1 MHMNL
6 LNNLKRLVLSATG
19 IAMLFGGVMCFT
31 GCVDLDVPQDNT
43 DVIEITLRLDETFQE
58 KVNVRLNHNGTA
70 EDYWYYMLTQDF
82 ESDAKQLL
90 AAEIRETIASDTVLI
105 GNVGTNKN
113 ITFENLK
120 ARTTYRA
127 IAAIIAPDGRIL
139 GEVADLVFETKRD
152 PAKFEIWPAWQ
163 ITYKERRVAPEDPDQ
178 ETDVFSCT
186 VAEGD
191 TLQTY
196 IPCVL
201 SKADFE
207 KYYKAEVR
215 DCFEDYI
222 DYRNSLNVKWVSEV
236 KNKTFEYTQ
245 DRFMSGDYMLFMIG
259 VDKTGELTG
268 YYAQKECTI
277 KQETPS
283 DAYKAWIGTWKLKG
297 ECLKKTDDGQT
308 RTLEYNIDIVPT
320 EHNLYYELYGYD
332 PHTMDG
338 LSDIPSTIPLKLQF
352 EKSSGDVYVMSEQ
365 LPDIKDNQAL
375 ADFYDFFVYGSVEVI
390 YYDVLTVIPV
400 DMENLPIAR
409 FSLTDS
415 SHAKGYGTNISI
427 DLYGEHYNTK
437 FVAFN
442 YFYSSLGLF
451 NYILSSADLV
461 LRTET
466 ITLEKK

>member
-1 MHMNL
+1 
-6 LNNLKRLVLSATG
+6 
-19 IAMLFGGVMCFT
+19 MLFGSMMCFT
-31 GCVDLDVPQDNT
+31 GCVDLDVTNGKAEN
-43 DVIEITLRLDETFQE
+43 VVVTLRLDETFQE
-58 KVNVRLNHNGTA
+58 KVHVRLNHSGTS

-90 AAEIRETIASDTVLI
+90 AAEMKTVIAADSLLI

-113 ITFENLK
+113 ITFDGLK
-120 ARTTYRA
+120 ARTKYRA
-127 IAAIIAPDGRIL
+127 IAAIIAEDARIISD
-139 GEVADLVFETKRD
+139 VAELVFETKRD
-152 PAKFEIWPAWQ
+152 PGKFEIWPAWQ
-163 ITYKERRVAPEDPDQ
+163 IDYKERRVAPEDPNQ

-186 VAEGD
+186 VADGD

-201 SKADFE
+201 SKADYE
-207 KYYKAEVR
+207 YYYDGKVR
-215 DCFEDYI
+215 KCFEDYI

-268 YYAQKECTI
+268 YYAQTECKI
-277 KQETPS
+277 KQETAT

-297 ECLKKTDDGQT
+297 ECMKKTADGAV
-308 RTLEYNIDIVPT
+308 RTIEYNIDIVPT
-320 EHNLYYELYGYD
+320 ENNLYYELYGYD
-332 PHTMDG
+332 AQTMQG
-338 LSDIPSTIPLKLQF
+338 LSEIPSTIPLKLQF

-365 LPDIKDNQAL
+365 LPDIKDNPAL
-375 ADFYDFFVYGSVEVI
+375 ADFYDFFAYGSVEVV
-390 YYDVLTVIPV
+390 YYDVLTIIPV
-400 DMENLPIAR
+400 DQENLPIAR

-415 SHAKGYGTNISI
+415 AHAKGYGTNISI
-427 DLYGEHYNTK
+427 DLYGEHYSTK

-442 YFYSSLGLF
+442 YFYSAMGLF
-451 NYILSSADLV
+451 NYILSSADFV
-461 LRTET
+461 LRTDT